1 MGKDTWRVQYMMER
15 VDFHPLKAEYLDQI
29 LEIEQMSFPTP
40 WSKQAFLSELQQNS
54 LAYYCVCVLNEKI
67 IGYGGMWIVIDEAH
81 ITNVAVHPDY
91 RGKKVGEA
99 MMLHLIGQ
107 ALIKGAYRM
116 TLEVRPSNFS
126 AQKLYH
132 RMGFEAVGRRRG
144 YYTDTKEDAIIMWKT
159 LIEGSNYN

>member
-1 MGKDTWRVQYMMER
+1 MGQVR
-15 VDFHPLKAEYLDQI
+15 FLPLEAEYLDQI
-29 LEIEQMSFPTP
+29 LEIEQVSFPTP

-54 LAYYCVCVLNEKI
+54 LAYYCVGMLNEKI
-67 IGYGGMWIVIDEAH
+67 IGYGGMWIIIDEAH

-99 MMLHLIGQ
+99 LMLHLIAQ
-107 ALIKGAYRM
+107 ALIKGALRM
-116 TLEVRPSNFS
+116 TLEVRPSNIA
-126 AQKLYH
+126 AQSLYQ

-159 LIEGSNYN
+159 LIER